1 MYHSDRHTDDR
12 QNDNGDKT
20 IPDKHDSRTERMHAT
35 ESSER
40 AVLVALETASNVGLD
55 DLDARLDELA
65 ELALTAGVET
75 AAKIGQRRRQ
85 IDPAYL
91 IGHGKADEL
100 HAEVKQIG
108 ATLVIFDDDL
118 SPTQQRNLGE
128 TLHTRI
134 IDRSQLILDIFAQ
147 RARTR
152 EGKLQVELAQLTYS
166 LPRLGSLYTK
176 FERQQGGIGVRGGG
190 GETKL
195 ELDRR
200 KVRERITEL
209 EKELEEVRK
218 QRRQQR
224 NSRRKLPFPTAAL
237 VGYTS
242 AGKSTLLNLL
252 SGSSVLADAML
263 FSTLDPTTRRV
274 VLPDGRG
281 ILLTDTVGFIRN
293 LPPDL
298 IAAFRA
304 TLEETTEADFLIH
317 VVDASS
323 PEADRHRDAVY
334 ETLQAIGAG
343 DKPTITVFNKSD
355 RVADIQELQ
364 NLITLVPNS
373 VYLSAATAEGIPH
386 LMDRITATIQ
396 TLVTEMNLSIPYGRS
411 DLVAQCY
418 EYGRVLSVDYQPEA
432 IRVRAEIAKSL
443 AGRLSEF
450 AEEPGETAGAGAE
463 TP

>member
-1 MYHSDRHTDDR
+1 MHT
-12 QNDNGDKT
+12 T
-20 IPDKHDSRTERMHAT
+20 ASE
-35 ESSER
+35 ER
-40 AVLVALETASNVGLD
+40 AVLVALETKGDGADTLE
-55 DLDARLDELA
+55 ARLDELA
-65 ELALTAGVET
+65 ELTYTAGATVER
-75 AAKIGQRRRQ
+75 KIEQRRRA

-100 HAEVKQIG
+100 AGEVREAD
-108 ATLVIFDDDL
+108 ATVVIFDNEL

-128 TLHTRI
+128 TLKTRI
-134 IDRSQLILDIFAQ
+134 IDRTQLILDIFAH

-152 EGKLQVELAQLTYS
+152 EGKLQVELAQLTYM

-200 KVRERITEL
+200 KIRERIAEL
-209 EKELEEVRK
+209 THELDEVRT

-224 NSRRKLPFPTAAL
+224 AARRKLPFPAAAL

-242 AGKSTLLNLL
+242 AGKSTLLNTL
-252 SGSSVLADAML
+252 SGSEVLADQML

-281 ILLTDTVGFIRN
+281 MLLTDTVGFIRN

-298 IAAFRA
+298 VAAFRA
-304 TLEETTEADFLIH
+304 TLEEVAEADFLIH

-323 PEADRHRDAVY
+323 PEFDRHRDTVM

-343 DKPTITVFNKSD
+343 NQPIITVFNKADKVEDQYELRSI
-355 RVADIQELQ
+355 VAA
-364 NLITLVPNS
+364 TPNA
-373 VYLSAATAEGIPH
+373 VYLSALTREGIPY
-386 LMDRITATIQ
+386 LMDRITEMVKS
-396 TLVTEMNLSIPYGRS
+396 LVVQMNLSFPYSRS
-411 DLVAQCY
+411 ELVAFCY
-418 EYGRVLSVDYQPEA
+418 EFGVVQSVDYQPEA
-432 IRVRAEIAKSL
+432 IHVKAEIARSL
-443 AGRLSEF
+443 TGRLEDF
-450 AEEPGETAGAGAE
+450 WLNRPPAAPKLKEPWEE
-463 TP
+463 